1 MRETFVGRYSDQ
13 VLNMLINRIVEEV
26 KPLQIVLFGSAAR
39 GEMHADSNLDLMVV
53 MPNGTHRR
61 YTSQR
66 LYQAI
71 SGIQM
76 PYEIIVATSE
86 DLQKHKNNQGLI
98 YQTILREGKVLYDA

>member
-53 MPNGTHRR
+53 MPNGTHLTLGNLALFTRFN
-61 YTSQR
+61 
-66 LYQAI
+66 
-71 SGIQM
+71 
-76 PYEIIVATSE
+76 
-86 DLQKHKNNQGLI
+86 KW
-98 YQTILREGKVLYDA
+98 EGMDI